1 MELQEKIRSKYI
13 ENGAEIPSLEVRESE
28 PPKPVRTVLILKI
41 QCIGGQVF
49 MAGNL
54 NVNLS
59 EQGWPFFDSL
69 HSFYL
74 KIGPFGFISTSN
86 YVKFLATRLFFPG
99 FKLVSSDIANFRR
112 STVNVFLYF

>member
-1 MELQEKIRSKYI
+1 MELQEKIRSKYL

-49 MAGNL
+49 MARNL

-59 EQGWPFFDSL
+59 EQDWPFFDSL

-74 KIGPFGFISTSN
+74 KLCH
-86 YVKFLATRLFFPG
+86 LASFPH
-99 FKLVSSDIANFRR
+99 LTMSSF
-112 STVNVFLYF
+112 